1 MTADDLTG
9 MVLPKIALPSTGGG
23 FVDPS
28 AFEGLAALIIHPYT
42 GKPGV
47 PDPPGWDL
55 IPGAHGSTPQLLAY
69 RALRAEFEKRGVTL
83 CGISLLSPDWQQEF
97 VHRTSLTFDLLS
109 DAGRKLTSALQ
120 LETFVAGDRSFLRR
134 RTLLARN
141 GTIIL
146 DRRHIDPPD
155 GDATAVLKWLV
166 DA

>member
-1 MTADDLTG
+1 MTAADLTG

-23 FVDPS
+23 FADPS
-28 AFEGLAALIIHPYT
+28 AIAGLAALIIHPYT

-97 VHRTSLTFDLLS
+97 VHRTSLAFDLLS
-109 DAGRKLTSALQ
+109 DAGKKLTSALQ
-120 LETFVAGDRSFLRR
+120 LETFPAGESAFLRR
-134 RTLLARN
+134 RTLLAKD

-146 DRRHIDPPD
+146 DRRHVDPPD
-155 GDATAVLKWLV
+155 GDATAVLNWLLQ
-166 DA
+166 A

>member
-1 MTADDLTG
+1 MTADELTG
-9 MVLPKIALPSTGGG
+9 MVLPKIALPSTDGG

-28 AFEGLAALIIHPYT
+28 AFEGLATLIIHPYT

-47 PDPPGWDL
+47 ADPPGWDH

-83 CGISLLSPDWQQEF
+83 CGISLLSPNWQEDF
-97 VHRTSLTFDLLS
+97 VHRTSLSFDLLS
-109 DAGRKLTSALQ
+109 DAGWKLTSALQ
-120 LETFVAGDRSFLRR
+120 LETFIAGDRNFLRR

-141 GTIIL
+141 GVVIL
-146 DRRHIDPPD
+146 DRRHVDPPD
-155 GDATAVLKWLV
+155 GDATAILKWLV